1 MFTDTKGSLLLYFVV
16 VSFGLTDL
24 TISHWLE
31 SSPSPSSSPPLLLLP
46 LLAKMIKN
54 SGTVS
59 LKTTLKNLP
68 ELDIKYDG
76 PIRKH
81 EGIQVEES
89 THFIH
94 RSIFFI
100 AIHIDRYKRMSDFNE
115 VPSSPAPTAIQHNQ
129 QGNFLFGGNTG
140 VHQQQQHQQHQQ
152 EQMQATPN
160 HVLFSP
166 EQSYQRS
173 STPSYI
179 SSQGGFYNATPA
191 PGDSMHMQALMP
203 SYQYGNQGLSF
214 GHHQQYEHQLGQ
226 SEETSK
232 NIIKDFQDMMKN
244 PNKLINE
251 LSEKAGN
258 PSMATLQ
265 AKLLCY
271 GPAISNAIEEK
282 EKKIEQETAA
292 LQTFKAQQAHWNS
305 ESGLMFFQQ
314 FGFSGEVSFPRA
326 VHDKE
331 ALAKWIDARITNST
345 FKSLRNS
352 NADIIRKIFG
362 VHTYSDLNHLS
373 QDQLFLILLTLDR
386 EYYHKEEAFR
396 AQMNALKADGVIA
409 QDFKTKSIYISGK
422 NNYRE
427 NTHRALCAIY
437 LDIVGDEMKGF
448 RNVKCDQPDDCPWE
462 NPGSDYKSSDK
473 INGKTEETGD
483 VEMVE
488 HYLPCPKRKRSNNV
502 A

>member
-1 MFTDTKGSLLLYFVV
+1 
-16 VSFGLTDL
+16 
-24 TISHWLE
+24 
-31 SSPSPSSSPPLLLLP
+31 
-46 LLAKMIKN
+46 
-54 SGTVS
+54 
-59 LKTTLKNLP
+59 
-68 ELDIKYDG
+68 
-76 PIRKH
+76 
-81 EGIQVEES
+81 
-89 THFIH
+89 
-94 RSIFFI
+94 
-100 AIHIDRYKRMSDFNE
+100 MSDFNE

-140 VHQQQQHQQHQQ
+140 VQQQQ

-305 ESGLMFFQQ
+305 ESGLIFFQQ

-331 ALAKWIDARITNST
+331 VLAKWIDARITNST

-352 NADIIRKIFG
+352 NANIIQKIFG

-462 NPGSDYKSSDK
+462 NPGSDYKSSDT

-483 VEMVE
+483 VDMVE
-488 HYLPCPKRKRSNNV
+488 HYLPCPKRKRPNNV
-502 A
+502 AWVSCKNTTMSVNKICATYMQRIGDHDSAATNQQHWPLITI

>member
-1 MFTDTKGSLLLYFVV
+1 M
-16 VSFGLTDL
+16 
-24 TISHWLE
+24 
-31 SSPSPSSSPPLLLLP
+31 
-46 LLAKMIKN
+46 
-54 SGTVS
+54 
-59 LKTTLKNLP
+59 
-68 ELDIKYDG
+68 
-76 PIRKH
+76 
-81 EGIQVEES
+81 
-89 THFIH
+89 
-94 RSIFFI
+94 
-100 AIHIDRYKRMSDFNE
+100 HI
-115 VPSSPAPTAIQHNQ
+115 
-129 QGNFLFGGNTG
+129 
-140 VHQQQQHQQHQQ
+140 
-152 EQMQATPN
+152 
-160 HVLFSP
+160 
-166 EQSYQRS
+166 
-173 STPSYI
+173 
-179 SSQGGFYNATPA
+179 
-191 PGDSMHMQALMP
+191 MQALM
-203 SYQYGNQGLSF
+203 
-214 GHHQQYEHQLGQ
+214 EHQLGQ

-232 NIIKDFQDMMKN
+232 NIIKDFQDIMKD

-258 PSMATLQ
+258 PSMLATLQ

-271 GPAISNAIEEK
+271 GPAVSNVIEEK
-282 EKKIEQETAA
+282 KKMIEQETAA
-292 LQTFKAQQAHWNS
+292 LQRFEAQQAHWNS

-314 FGFSGEVSFPRA
+314 FGFTGEVAFPSD
-326 VHDKE
+326 VHDKKV
-331 ALAKWIDARITNST
+331 LAKWIDARITNST

-373 QDQLFLILLTLDR
+373 QDQLYLILLTLHR
-386 EYYHKEEAFR
+386 EYYHKEEAFQ
-396 AQMNALKADGVIA
+396 AQMDALKANGVIA

-483 VEMVE
+483 VEMAG
-488 HYLPCPKRKRSNNV
+488 PKHKRPNNE